1 MPQHD
6 PSKRRGRHG
15 ARDQFERSWVPEGAS
30 AEKEPTIEERLEE
43 AIAITAP
50 GTAVRRALDMII
62 AGHLGA
68 LICVGD
74 TDTVLSAGNDG
85 FPLNISFTAN
95 RLFELSKM
103 DGAIVVDRDLTQI
116 LRANFHLNP
125 DPSLPT
131 SETGMRHRTAAR
143 MSLLTKA
150 LVISV
155 SERRQVVNLYVGGR
169 SHQLR
174 GVAELMTSASQL
186 ITTLQTTRQA
196 LDHALLRLTTLELD
210 NYVTLADVTTIL
222 NYFETLMTAADEI
235 DRCVVQLGSE
245 GRTVEMQREQL
256 VGDMESEYLLMI
268 RDYARDSSEE
278 NAEAIREKLHAADPS
293 QWRSPK
299 RVAKVLGYDDLRE
312 DSVMVPLG
320 LRTLSRVSVVREGM
334 ADKIVDEYGNLREL
348 MDDIEQNPSRLD
360 DLGVKNPSILADSLY
375 RMWGKKE

>member
-1 MPQHD
+1 MEPETNSSAAGDAQ
-6 PSKRRGRHG
+6 
-15 ARDQFERSWVPEGAS
+15 VPEGAS

-103 DGAIVVDRDLTQI
+103 DGAIVIDRDLTQI
-116 LRANFHLNP
+116 LRANFHL
-125 DPSLPT
+125 T

-268 RDYARDSSEE
+268 RDYARDSSEG

>member
-1 MPQHD
+1 M
-6 PSKRRGRHG
+6 
-15 ARDQFERSWVPEGAS
+15 DQEVEKSVENEGVPVEES
-30 AEKEPTIEERLEE
+30 LEERLQR

-74 TDTVLSAGNDG
+74 TETVLGAGNDG

-103 DGAIVVDRDLTQI
+103 DGAIVVDRDLPQI

-143 MSLLTKA
+143 MSRLTKA

-169 SHQLR
+169 SFQLKS
-174 GVAELMTSASQL
+174 VPQLMASASQL
-186 ITTLQTTRQA
+186 ITTLQTTRQS
-196 LDHALLRLTTLELD
+196 LDRALLRLSTLELD

-222 NYFETLMTAADEI
+222 NYFETLMTAADEL
-235 DRCVVQLGSE
+235 DRIVDQLGSE

-256 VGDMESEYLLMI
+256 AGDMDHEYLLMI

-278 NAEAIREKLHAADPS
+278 NAEAIRAKLHAAAPS
-293 QWRSPK
+293 QWRSPN
-299 RVAKVLGYDDLRE
+299 RVAKVLGYDDLHE
-312 DSVMVPLG
+312 DSVLVPLG
-320 LRTLSRVSVVREGM
+320 LRTLNRVSVVREGM

-348 MDDIEQNPSRLD
+348 MDDIEQNPNRLGE
-360 DLGVKNPSILADSLY
+360 LGVRNPNILTDSLY